1 MIDWLAR
8 AQEKQAELVAL
19 TGRLMCIDSTEDMKT
34 ANLSQDIPYGK
45 GPREVLDEVLA
56 IGQSKGFAV
65 KDFKGR
71 VGRVEMGSKGEIVG
85 ILTHLDVVPPGEGW
99 NTDPFVPIVKN
110 GYLHGRGV
118 IDDKGPTVAALLAME
133 LVRQEVSDMNRRVH
147 LIMGCNEET
156 GMDCMHYYVENVPD
170 LPALGVTPD
179 NSFPVIFG
187 EKGILQ
193 TAFSGFYSGPVI
205 SLRAGIRPNVVP
217 NLAEASVS
225 IGARDPAA
233 LEHAFARFLQE
244 NRLTGKI
251 EMGDSVCNLTINGVS
266 CHSQQ
271 PEDGV
276 NAASAMLRCIGTLFD
291 DPTCR
296 TLGALFSPCDGSGLG
311 IAATG
316 RHMKSLT
323 CSLGLLSIENW
334 KVSATVDIRYPNECN
349 DTMLMEKIRMRLK
362 DEDIGLT
369 AHQNSNTPPLFI
381 PPDDPFIQLLL
392 SAYQEITG
400 DMQTPPGVTGGGT
413 YARLFERHVAFGPIF
428 PQRTP
433 PCEGVGTLHQP
444 NEAMRV
450 DELVM
455 LCAIYAKLIYELV
468 K

>member
-19 TGRLMCIDSTEDMKT
+19 TGRLVCIDSTEDLKT

-45 GPREVLDEVLA
+45 GPREVLDEALT

-71 VGRVEMGSKGEIVG
+71 AGRIEMGTKGEIVG

-99 NTDPFVPIVKN
+99 NTDPFVPVVKN

-118 IDDKGPTVAALLAME
+118 IDDKGPTIAALLAME
-133 LVRQEVSDMNRRVH
+133 LVRQEISDMNRRVH

-170 LPALGVTPD
+170 LPILGVTPD

-187 EKGILQ
+187 EKGILR
-193 TAFSGFYSGPVI
+193 ASFSGLYRGPVP
-205 SLRAGIRPNVVP
+205 SMHAGIRPNVVP
-217 NLAEASVS
+217 NLAEASVLT
-225 IGARDPAA
+225 GTCDQTT
-233 LEHAFARFLQE
+233 LEHAFACFLQE
-244 NRLTGKI
+244 NHLTGKI
-251 EMGDSVCNLTINGVS
+251 EVGDDVCNLIINGVS

-276 NAASAMLRCIGTLFD
+276 NAASAMLRCVGELFD
-291 DPTCR
+291 DRMCR
-296 TLGALFSPCDGSGLG
+296 ALGALFTPCDGSGLG
-311 IAATG
+311 IAVTG
-316 RHMKSLT
+316 QHMKSLT
-323 CSLGLLSIENW
+323 CSLGLLSIEDW
-334 KVSATVDIRYPNECN
+334 KVSATVDIRYPNECT
-349 DTMLMEKIRMRLK
+349 DSMLMEKIRTRLER
-362 DEDIGLT
+362 EDISLT
-369 AHQNSNTPPLFI
+369 VHQNSDTPPLFI

-392 SAYQEITG
+392 SAYQEVTG
-400 DMQTPPGVTGGGT
+400 DMQTPPGITGGGT
-413 YARLFERHVAFGPIF
+413 YARLFDRHVAFGPIF
-428 PQRTP
+428 PQQTSP
-433 PCEGVGTLHQP
+433 DAGVGTLHQP
-444 NEAMRV
+444 NEAMKV